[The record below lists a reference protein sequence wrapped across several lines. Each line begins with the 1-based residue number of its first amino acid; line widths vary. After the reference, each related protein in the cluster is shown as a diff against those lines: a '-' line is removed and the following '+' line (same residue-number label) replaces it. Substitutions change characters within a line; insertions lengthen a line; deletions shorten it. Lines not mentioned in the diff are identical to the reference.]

1 MSFYES
7 EDGNE
12 HARPTFKSP
21 VVKES
26 PFRVSK
32 SARKS
37 STRSPAVPTP
47 SSRRV
52 TARQTP
58 KVRLRHDDSQVKFEP
73 IVSSPSNPF
82 NQESQVL
89 TERQKEM
96 IERQRLSGSLFSN
109 IGAPSPQP
117 DAVSSPM
124 ELHSDVPTADDLP
137 MTAARTTPRQALA
150 AMGPMDGFLGSS
162 PTPHARKS
170 TRQIPGED
178 STLSTPTAVRRI
190 KVMDNDDLGSSP
202 PQFGKSSKSNAEQ
215 LDSDVLVGSSFEY
228 RQLDTAYDESFDDGT
243 TIDEDA
249 MLDAVA
255 RFGQAED
262 RSEIEPSSD
271 AVMSELPSS
280 TIDLQLTAQLDADIQ
295 AHTAAAS
302 QDAEEPAAESNNE
315 FVDAASHLQNSNA
328 EVNASQPLSPAV
340 LDHEDNDVD
349 TSSTSRVGDSF
360 SKPSSSKGTPKSQS
374 VRRSNR
380 HSATPSPLM
389 ALGKKKRKSTP
400 AKADK
405 QAKKAEMEEP
415 EEQSPTKSA
424 PTPTAPAPETD
435 EDDMLDNIVVVPRSG
450 PLATTKKRKST
461 SDELPRKRGPYR
473 RSQSQLSQ
481 VENSQDILVED
492 TPTPKR
498 ARQSTSQDVSDAKAK
513 RLSHVQVTPK
523 RSAESR
529 RSSSLITST
538 PAVTPA
544 SAPAETPAAVATPS
558 RSFTERVILTPR
570 SIINQLRSLKDY
582 IFSGPKLVLK
592 GEEQR
597 EIDTIMFDIKARVLY
612 AEPGEEREGEGK
624 GEE

>member
-1 MSFYES
+1 MSFYDS

-12 HARPTFKSP
+12 HTRQTFKSP
-21 VVKES
+21 TVKES

-47 SSRRV
+47 SNRRA

-96 IERQRLSGSLFSN
+96 IEHQRLSGSLFSN

-150 AMGPMDGFLGSS
+150 AMGPMDAFLGSS

-262 RSEIEPSSD
+262 PSEIEPSSD
-271 AVMSELPSS
+271 VVMSELPSS

-315 FVDAASHLQNSNA
+315 FVDAASHPQNSNT
-328 EVNASQPLSPAV
+328 EVNASQPLSPAA

-349 TSSTSRVGDSF
+349 TSSMSRVGDSF

-405 QAKKAEMEEP
+405 QAKQAEMEEP
-415 EEQSPTKSA
+415 EEQTPTK
-424 PTPTAPAPETD
+424 PAPAPETD
-435 EDDMLDNIVVVPRSG
+435 EGDMLDNIVVVPRSG
-450 PLATTKKRKST
+450 PLAATKKRKST
-461 SDELPRKRGPYR
+461 SDELPHKRGPYR

-544 SAPAETPAAVATPS
+544 PAPAETPAVAATPS

-582 IFSGPKLVLK
+582 IFSGPKLVLR

-612 AEPGEEREGEGK
+612 AEPGEE
-624 GEE
+624 EE